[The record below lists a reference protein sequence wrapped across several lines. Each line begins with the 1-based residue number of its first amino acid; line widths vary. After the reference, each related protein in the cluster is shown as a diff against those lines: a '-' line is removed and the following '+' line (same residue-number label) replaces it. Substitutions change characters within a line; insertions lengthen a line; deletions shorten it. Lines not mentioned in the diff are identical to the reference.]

1 MIALPRIFRARR
13 RGTVE
18 AVLGLLMLPLSA
30 LPIFLYLAKTP
41 DGYLMYLRGRYALLP
56 PATAKLDLVRHVAAR

>member
-1 MIALPRIFRARR
+1 MFGTLR

-30 LPIFLYLAKTP
+30 IPIYLYLAKTP
-41 DGYLMYLRGRYALLP
+41 DGYLMYLRGRYALMAPSTAQLN
-56 PATAKLDLVRHVAAR
+56 ATTAACVPRSAR